1 MHNSMMLRCRKF
13 IADPQPLFGHYIK
26 SKFQVIDYI
35 MFQFPETS
43 VETVA
48 NPLSHKK
55 KLLNQFA

>member
-1 MHNSMMLRCRKF
+1 MLRRRKF
-13 IADPQPLFGHYIK
+13 SADPPPLFGHYIK
-26 SKFQVIDYI
+26 SKLQVIDYI